1 MRQQPINGNR
11 VMWWI
16 LGAILAPF
24 ILATVG
30 HLLQMTITNTERISA
45 LEAGM
50 NNVTRRL
57 DRQLLAAISRM
68 KNVEDMF
75 KRYTKNGA
83 GAVEMAAS
91 EEP

>member
-1 MRQQPINGNR
+1 MADQQPINGNR

-30 HLLQMTITNTERISA
+30 HLLQLTITNTERVSA

-57 DRQLLAAISRM
+57 DSIDAKLDRLI
-68 KNVEDMF
+68 D
-75 KRYTKNGA
+75 KR
-83 GAVEMAAS
+83 
-91 EEP
+91 